1 MPKVVNLQHW
11 EKTFREQVRNLASG
25 WNAVESRGR
34 IRLKVRLPGQ
44 AEQSVVLPFEW
55 SNNDVGDAYIRV
67 RSIYKLMDQGLDL
80 RAAADQADGKA
91 PQVIRDWQGAA
102 ERFRKQKL
110 QHGNTISEATWD
122 KGYRPVLEMAVS
134 LLSGSRPPGRPLDLI
149 DRCVA
154 DWAPGS
160 RMRQIRCQSLSQF
173 LRHCVER
180 EQFPAHWLPPSD
192 LSHHVGRKPA
202 GSEGKGGGDPIS
214 DAEILRL
221 IASLPDDAAG
231 LRWRDAIRL
240 MAELGLRPVE
250 LLHLSVRMD
259 RSTGEPHW
267 WCNYR
272 KRSGGG
278 ITEPRRVYPL
288 PLQDEGALVSWN
300 LLARWQARL
309 IHLPP
314 LQSGNGAADG
324 LGTYLKRQPAWR
336 SLRDEVESRGERLVP
351 YSFRHS
357 YSLRAHRRNLV
368 PSTDREGQTT
378 AQLVRDSGGAARG
391 TADAA
396 GLPCNGLSRGVD
408 PAEGAAA
415 S

>member
-44 AEQSVVLPFEW
+44 SEQSVVLPFEW

-134 LLSGSRPPGRPLDLI
+134 LLSGSRPPGRPVDLI

-180 EQFPAHWLPPSD
+180 EQFPVHWLPPSD

-250 LLHLSVRMD
+250 LLHLSVRKD

-288 PLQDEGALVSWN
+288 PLQDEGVLVSWN

-309 IHLPP
+309 IQLPP

-357 YSLRAHRRNLV
+357 YSLRAHRRNIDAG
-368 PSTDREGQTT
+368 S
-378 AQLVRDSGGAARG
+378 AARSMG
-391 TADAA
+391 HSLEVHLRSYPWASAA
-396 GLPCNGLSRGVD
+396 GT
-408 PAEGAAA
+408 EAAFQRAHEVLVA
-415 S
+415 STVPTASP

>member
-1 MPKVVNLQHW
+1 MGSVEGRFGHAHAEGRQPPALG
-11 EKTFREQVRNLASG
+11 EDFREQVRNLASG

-44 AEQSVVLPFEW
+44 SEQSLVLPFEW

-80 RAAADQADGKA
+80 RAAADQASGKA

-110 QHGNTISEATWD
+110 QHGNTISEASWD
-122 KGYRPVLEMAVS
+122 KGYRPVLEMAVT
-134 LLSGSRPPGRPLDLI
+134 LLSGSRPPGRPLGLI

-154 DWAPGS
+154 DRAPGS

-173 LRHCVER
+173 LRYCVER

-250 LLHLSVRMD
+250 LLHLSVRKD

-288 PLQDEGALVSWN
+288 PLQDEGVLVSSN

-309 IHLPP
+309 IQLPP

-336 SLRDEVESRGERLVP
+336 SLR
-351 YSFRHS
+351 
-357 YSLRAHRRNLV
+357 AHRRNIDAG
-368 PSTDREGQTT
+368 S
-378 AQLVRDSGGAARG
+378 AARSMG
-391 TADAA
+391 HSLEVHLRSYPWASAA
-396 GLPCNGLSRGVD
+396 GT
-408 PAEGAAA
+408 EAAFQRAHEDLVA
-415 S
+415 STVPTASP

>member
-44 AEQSVVLPFEW
+44 SEQSVVLPFEW

-250 LLHLSVRMD
+250 LLHLSVRKD

-288 PLQDEGALVSWN
+288 PLQDDGVLVSWN

-357 YSLRAHRRNLV
+357 YSLRAHRRNIDAG
-368 PSTDREGQTT
+368 S
-378 AQLVRDSGGAARG
+378 AARSMG
-391 TADAA
+391 HSLEVHLRSYPWASAA
-396 GLPCNGLSRGVD
+396 GT
-408 PAEGAAA
+408 EAAFQRAHEVLVA
-415 S
+415 STVPTASP

>member
-1 MPKVVNLQHW
+1 
-11 EKTFREQVRNLASG
+11 
-25 WNAVESRGR
+25 
-34 IRLKVRLPGQ
+34 
-44 AEQSVVLPFEW
+44 
-55 SNNDVGDAYIRV
+55 
-67 RSIYKLMDQGLDL
+67 MDQGLDL